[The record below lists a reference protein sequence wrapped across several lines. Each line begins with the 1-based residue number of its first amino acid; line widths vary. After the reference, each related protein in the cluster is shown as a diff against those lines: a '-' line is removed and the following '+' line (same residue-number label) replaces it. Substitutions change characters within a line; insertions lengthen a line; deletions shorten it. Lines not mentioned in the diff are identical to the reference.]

1 MMATTPQ
8 PGEYVCVCVRLFACV
23 SHRESEREEMMERDE
38 RREALDLS
46 CLICTEKPRGK
57 SWFTIEMVTR
67 GEEENVREPTKS
79 FLRPPLPN
87 PHPAN
92 NTSTP
97 INLDIFQRCFLL
109 LISVAELLCAVV
121 SSKV

>member
-1 MMATTPQ
+1 
-8 PGEYVCVCVRLFACV
+8 V
-23 SHRESEREEMMERDE
+23 SNRDRVREERSERDE

-67 GEEENVREPTKS
+67 GEEENVRESTKS

-97 INLDIFQRCFLL
+97 INLDVFWRCFLL
-109 LISVAELLCAVV
+109 LVAELLCVVV
-121 SSKV
+121 SSKA

>member
-1 MMATTPQ
+1 MC
-8 PGEYVCVCVRLFACV
+8 VCACVRLFACV
-23 SHRESEREEMMERDE
+23 SHRDRERRKDGWDE
-38 RREALDLS
+38 RREALDLP
-46 CLICTEKPRGK
+46 CLICSEKPRGK

-97 INLDIFQRCFLL
+97 MNLDIFQRCFLL
-109 LISVAELLCAVV
+109 LISVAELLCVVV

>member
-1 MMATTPQ
+1 
-8 PGEYVCVCVRLFACV
+8 VCVKQRQT
-23 SHRESEREEMMERDE
+23 EREESLVRDE

-67 GEEENVREPTKS
+67 GEEENVRESTKS

-97 INLDIFQRCFLL
+97 INLDIFRRCFLL

-121 SSKV
+121 SGKA

>member
-1 MMATTPQ
+1 M
-8 PGEYVCVCVRLFACV
+8 
-23 SHRESEREEMMERDE
+23 
-38 RREALDLS
+38 S

-87 PHPAN
+87 PRSAN

-109 LISVAELLCAVV
+109 PISVAESLCAVV